1 MGVQVFWVQQLLS
14 PAQHRFA
21 AAMGEDEAWN
31 GTVKEWLIDEG
42 YCYAGAVAGKADCVI
57 YGAAAMEGI
66 EKWGAVIRE
75 GDYEAD
81 LKVDEETTNKVSVN
95 ETNLLWEIIEKG
107 VKGSYPSG
115 IWLAGVKHT
124 LVREQELEVE
134 GQNVKMCML
143 SRAKGGC
150 CIASSAQSVVM
161 AFYDEEKNK
170 GEKGG
175 NATNCALKFVG
186 YLFQNE

>member
-1 MGVQVFWVQQLLS
+1 MG
-14 PAQHRFA
+14 
-21 AAMGEDEAWN
+21 
-31 GTVKEWLIDEG
+31 
-42 YCYAGAVAGKADCVI
+42 AGKADCVI
-57 YGAAAMEGI
+57 YGAAAMDGV
-66 EKWGAVIRE
+66 EKWGAVIKE

-81 LKVDEETTNKVSVN
+81 LKVDDDTTNKVSVD
-95 ETNLLWEIIEKG
+95 ETNLLWEIIDKG

-143 SRAKGGC
+143 SRPKGGC
-150 CIASSAQSVVM
+150 VIACSKDSIVM
-161 AFYDEEKNK
+161 AFFDEDKGQKN
-170 GEKGG
+170 G
-175 NATNCALKFVG
+175 NATNACLKFVG